1 MTKSKKISVLVVMIS
16 LLLYGTAFATYID
29 FTALSPPH
37 SNNILTSPYVTPIP
51 GGGLITIAA
60 FSISLSGLNDED
72 LWWDSTDGFGI
83 SSSAGYEKDEI
94 ELREVMKISFASP
107 VFVSYF
113 DLTDLFYEGSP
124 QYEEIGAW
132 YSPGLG
138 LNLFGQWD
146 HNIKPTPASNGEFQL
161 DIGYTISEIWF
172 SAPAKIIPGQ
182 DHEFSIAGVA
192 VPEPST
198 LILLGCGLIVFAGLG
213 RNRLKKK

>member
-1 MTKSKKISVLVVMIS
+1 MMTKNKKISVLVGLIS
-16 LLLYGTAFATYID
+16 LFLYGTAFATYVD
-29 FTALSPPH
+29 FRAFSPGG
-37 SNNILTSPYVTPIP
+37 NIVTSPFSTSIL
-51 GGGLITIAA
+51 GGTNTITIAA

-138 LNLFGQWD
+138 LNLFSQWD

-213 RNRLKKK
+213 RKRLKKK

>member
-1 MTKSKKISVLVVMIS
+1 MTKIKKISVLVGLIS
-16 LLLYGTAFATYID
+16 LFLYGTAFATYVD

-37 SNNILTSPYVTPIP
+37 VNNVLTSPYATPIP
-51 GGGLITIAA
+51 GGGSITIAA
-60 FSISLSGLNDED
+60 FSISSSGLNNEN

-94 ELREVMKISFASP
+94 ELLEIMRISFSSP
-107 VFVSYF
+107 VNVSYF
-113 DLTDLFYEGSP
+113 DLTDLFIEGNDP
-124 QYEEIGAW
+124 YAEIGVW

-138 LNLFGQWD
+138 LNFFSQYD
-146 HNIKPTPASNGEFQL
+146 STVSNGEFQL
-161 DIGYTISEIWF
+161 DIDQDISEIWF
-172 SAPAKIIPGQ
+172 SAPAEYIPGQ
-182 DHEFSIAGVA
+182 DHEFSIAGVEVTS